1 MQQAQLK
8 FVIPEVNKMKNTKNA
23 YHKIL
28 IASGVCIASFMA
40 NADDNAQIQYSGT
53 LIALPCTVEPGMD
66 NLYIDMG
73 ETDTRVLYRS
83 GRGMGIDV
91 NFSLKDC
98 STNLGN
104 SIVGTFSGNTNSEG
118 YLAFAP
124 DSEAKG
130 AAIGLEYLD
139 GRPITIGNGQ
149 GYSVPLIDG
158 DMTVRLKAFLK
169 GEKTALES
177 KGIVAGRYTAML
189 TYTLSYE

>member
-1 MQQAQLK
+1 
-8 FVIPEVNKMKNTKNA
+8 MKNKKNVC
-23 YHKIL
+23 HKIL
-28 IASGVCIASFMA
+28 MALGICAVSFMA
-40 NADDNAQIQYSGT
+40 NADDNADINYVGT
-53 LIALPCTVEPGMD
+53 LVALPCTIQPGMD

-73 ETDTRVLYRS
+73 ETDTRVLYRD
-83 GRGMGIDV
+83 GRGRGVQI
-91 NFSLKDC
+91 NFVLEDC

-118 YLAFAP
+118 FLAFTP

-139 GRPITIGNGQ
+139 GRPIGIGDGQ
-149 GYSVPLIDG
+149 GYAVPLIDG
-158 DMTVRLKAFLK
+158 DMTVRLKGYLK
-169 GEKTALES
+169 GEQAALAS

>member
-1 MQQAQLK
+1 
-8 FVIPEVNKMKNTKNA
+8 MKNKKNV

-28 IASGVCIASFMA
+28 MALGICAVSFMA
-40 NADDNAQIQYSGT
+40 NADDNANIEYSGK
-53 LIALPCTVEPGMD
+53 LIALPCTIEPGMD

-104 SIVGTFSGNTNSEG
+104 SIVGTFSGTTNSEG
-118 YLAFAP
+118 YLAFTS

-169 GEKTALES
+169 GEQAALAN
-177 KGIVAGRYTAML
+177 KGIVAGNYTAML